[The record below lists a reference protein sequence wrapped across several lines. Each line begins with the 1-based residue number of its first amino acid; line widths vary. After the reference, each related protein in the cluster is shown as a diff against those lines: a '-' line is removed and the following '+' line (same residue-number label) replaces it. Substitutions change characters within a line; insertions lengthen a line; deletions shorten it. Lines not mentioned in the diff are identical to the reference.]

1 MSCATLIQRLHVVSP
16 GGVPEPRAKIS
27 GGFVDSDMPGNTR
40 LDNSLDLTSSEVSYC
55 VVSTLSRGEII
66 CGGCDNLL
74 QFPRYLP
81 SRFPS
86 KLRRDTNYTS
96 PEAETDY
103 QVPLKPEW
111 LQRVDVKRDGGLEHT
126 NSGMKWAVGKI
137 LPKWAWWLLA
147 SWEVEEA
154 FFKFRSSGIWQH
166 HRTLYAK

>member
-16 GGVPEPRAKIS
+16 GGVPEARAKIS
-27 GGFVDSDMPGNTR
+27 RGFVDSDMPGSTR
-40 LDNSLDLTSSEVSYC
+40 LDSSLDLTSSEVSYC

-66 CGGCDNLL
+66 CGDCDNLL

-81 SRFPS
+81 SRFSS

-126 NSGMKWAVGKI
+126 VGKI

-147 SWEVEEA
+147 SWEAEEG
-154 FFKFRSSGIWQH
+154 FFKLRSSGIWQH